1 MAVFRIERT
10 RDYTVMSNHHLRDK
24 ALSLKSKG
32 LLSMMLS
39 LPEDWNYTTRGLA
52 KICKEGV
59 DAIGGALRELESAG
73 YIVRHQM
80 RDRQGRICDT
90 EYVIYEQPQP
100 KAPDTPQPDTASP
113 DTENPYLADPDT
125 EKPAELNIEKSKTQK
140 QTTDVSSTD
149 SIPFR
154 EFAAARPPERKGRDA
169 MSAEEMQ
176 SYRELILENIEYD
189 HLCREFETYREDLDE
204 IVELIVETVCA
215 RRKTTR
221 IAGADFPHEVVRS
234 RFLKLDSSHIEFVM
248 ECLHNNTTEVRNIKQ
263 YLLTVLFNAPTTMNN
278 HYTAQVNH
286 DMHAGGW

>member
-73 YIVRHQM
+73 YIVRHQL
-80 RDRQGRICDT
+80 RDRQGRISDT